1 MEKYVFLFRRQQFHY
16 LMKSIAL
23 AIGGIL
29 LTALSTLGLYLCI
42 KPEMKEGEYH
52 LGSTL
57 AWFLMIIPIVIVYYR
72 RQICHKTN
80 FWFFFGLL
88 AVSFA
93 PALVWI
99 IAKFSLSVILMALV
113 IGVFLFSLSCYW
125 GLRVKS
131 FLKFEL
137 IIFIMFVI
145 TIILS
150 ILEAV
155 YYMFFGGNFYMLGT
169 YSIVAIIFAGIN
181 AHDILC
187 FRNKLPANVALC
199 QSEINKSVLDT
210 AVSLYLNFIGM
221 VFIIDFMKVV
231 VKLLAEKPNKKSAS
245 T

>member
-1 MEKYVFLFRRQQFHY
+1 MEKYVFLFKRQQFHY

-23 AIGGIL
+23 ASGGIL

-42 KPEMKEGEYH
+42 KPEMTEGIYH
-52 LGSTL
+52 FGSTL
-57 AWFLMIIPIVIVYYR
+57 SWFLMFIPVVIAYNR

-80 FWFFFGLL
+80 LWFFFGLL

-99 IAKFSLSVILMALV
+99 IVKFSLSVILMALV
-113 IGVFLFSLSCYW
+113 VGVFLSSLSCYW
-125 GLRVKS
+125 GLHVKT
-131 FLKFEL
+131 FLKFDL
-137 IIFIMFVI
+137 LIFIMFVI

-187 FRNKLPANVALC
+187 FRNKLPLHIALP
-199 QSEINKSVLDT
+199 QDEITEITKDT